1 MKVSVFG
8 SGYVGL
14 VAGACFAESGN
25 EVICVDVDQK
35 RIDGLNEG
43 IVPIYEPGLEEMI
56 KRNMRQRR
64 LQFTTDAESAVKSS
78 LYLFIAVGTPPGED
92 GSADLQYVLNVA
104 QTIGMYMEDVKV
116 IVDKSTVPVGTADKV
131 KAAVSDALAGRGLD
145 IEFDVVSNPEFLRE
159 GAAISDFMEPDRV
172 VVGTESPRT
181 ATLMKDLYAPLMR
194 TEERFLV
201 MDIRSAEMTKYAA
214 NSMLAAKI
222 SFMNEIAGLCEQVG
236 ANVDDVRKGIG
247 SDNRIG
253 PAFLFPGIG
262 YGGSCFPKDVQALV
276 QTGMENGRRM
286 ELLQAVEAVNT
297 QQKKHLLEL
306 VHAAFG
312 DDLSGYTFGIW
323 GLSFKPQTDDM
334 REAPS
339 RVVINGLLEAG
350 VKIVAND
357 PAAIEAARD
366 IWGDAIEYREYYY
379 DVLQDVDALLIC
391 TEWND
396 YRRPDFERMKGLMKA
411 PVIFDGRNLFQ
422 PAKMKEVGFKYF
434 SIGRPA

>member
-25 EVICVDVDQK
+25 DVICVDVDQK

-64 LQFTTDAESAVKSS
+64 LQFTTDAESAVKTS

-92 GSADLQYVLNVA
+92 GSADLQYVMNVA
-104 QTIGMYMEDVKV
+104 KTIGTYMEDYKV

-131 KAAVSDALAGRGLD
+131 RAVVTEVLVGRGLD

-159 GAAISDFMEPDRV
+159 GVAINDFMEPDRV
-172 VVGTESPRT
+172 VVGTENPHT
-181 ATLMKDLYAPLMR
+181 ATLMKDLYIPLMR

-201 MDIRSAEMTKYAA
+201 MDIHSAEMTKYAA
-214 NSMLAAKI
+214 NSMLATKI

-276 QTGMENGRRM
+276 QTGMENNCQM
-286 ELLQAVEAVNT
+286 KLLQAVEAVNT
-297 QQKKHLLEL
+297 RQKEHLLDM
-306 VHAAFG
+306 VYSAFG
-312 DDLSGYTFGIW
+312 DDLSGYCFGIW

-339 RVVINGLLEAG
+339 RVIINGLLEAG
-350 VKIVAND
+350 AKIVVND
-357 PAAIEAARD
+357 PAAIEAARG
-366 IWGDAIEYREYYY
+366 IWGDAIEYRENYY
-379 DVLQDVDALLIC
+379 DVLQDADALLIC

-411 PVIFDGRNLFQ
+411 PVIFDGRNLYQ
-422 PAKMKEVGFKYF
+422 PAKLKTVGIKYF